1 DRQAAEVVAF
11 ARASLARLDMLDR
24 EVPVVLGGG
33 VIRAGDERLLSGIA
47 AGLAEAAP
55 RAGIVRVDVPPIVG
69 AGLLALE
76 SAGVPRVALEKARDQ
91 LGAAYADN

>member
-1 DRQAAEVVAF
+1 
-11 ARASLARLDMLDR
+11 MLDR

-33 VIRAGDERLLSGIA
+33 VIRGGDERLISGIV

-55 RAGIVRVDVPPIVG
+55 LARVVRVDAPPIVG

-76 SAGVPRVALEKARDQ
+76 SAGATRAALDRARHE
-91 LGAAYADN
+91 LTAAYEKTGTR